1 MPLRIKLLLML
12 AVMLVFPVAGWR
24 FLVEMETT
32 LRQGQEAALLASAH
46 AVAQAFVALEP
57 DLPPRLVRSE
67 PLYVRRVSAAL
78 ELDGYA
84 DDWVGIDT
92 DAQLLHS
99 AKNNQPTARVSAV
112 RSNRGLYLWIEVS
125 DQSPVRADLINR
137 RTQEVDQVLIHLDD
151 IDGLRSYRLH
161 SATDGQLRAQPV
173 ISADGRVPTLGVAAV
188 WRGRPDGYVIE
199 ALLPEPRAPASVGLE
214 VFDYAGARAPQLR
227 DRYGTGAGGQP
238 GKPRPLVEAGRDDAV
253 LAALLPARTRARVLG
268 PGGHVLRRGGQ
279 LIDPKEEDLSFQ
291 RWLRAM
297 AYRWLM
303 APTLADPNGYGPD
316 QRVLSVRESARALD
330 GEDTVGWRPA
340 GSLATVILSAAAPL
354 PGGNGAVV
362 LERSSDALLIG
373 ANKGLG
379 GLLLGGFLSV
389 LAAAAVLFGYAS
401 YLSLRIRSLRNAAEN
416 ALTPEGRLRE
426 GFPTS
431 SALDEVGDLS
441 RSFAR
446 LLDQVH
452 AYTAYLRSLAG
463 KLSHELAT
471 PLAVVRSSLEN
482 LEHEEI
488 PDSARVYAERA
499 RGGAER
505 LRAIL
510 RAMSEAGRIERA
522 VDVAEAEPEDFDL
535 AALVANAGAGYRDLA
550 GSRKLRLQIP
560 SREIPMCG
568 APELIHQALDK
579 LVDNAL
585 SFSPE
590 DGWIEIGC
598 ATTVEGATVWVG
610 NQGPPLPEEMQDR
623 LFESLVSL
631 RHGGTDS
638 PHLGLGLYIVR
649 LVAELHQGEARA
661 SNRPQGDGVVFSLEL
676 RPMKGEG

>member
-12 AVMLVFPVAGWR
+12 AVMLVFPLAGWR

-57 DLPPRLVRSE
+57 ELPPRLIESE

-92 DAQLLHS
+92 DAQLLRS
-99 AKNNQPTARVSAV
+99 DKGNQDPARVSAV
-112 RSNRGLYLWIEVS
+112 RSSRGLYLWIEVN
-125 DQSPVRADLINR
+125 DQSPVRADLNR
-137 RTQEVDQVLIHLDD
+137 QIQSVDQVLIHLQDAA
-151 IDGLRSYRLH
+151 GTRSYRLH
-161 SATDGQLRAQPV
+161 SATDGPLRAQPIV
-173 ISADGRVPTLGVAAV
+173 SADGRVPTLGVAAV
-188 WRGRPDGYVIE
+188 WRSREQGYVIE
-199 ALLPEPRAPASVGLE
+199 ALLPEPRAPASVGVE
-214 VFDYAGARAPQLR
+214 VIDYAGARAPQLR
-227 DRYGTGAGGQP
+227 DRYGTGSSEQP
-238 GKPRPLVEAGRDDAV
+238 GKTRPLVEAGRDDAV
-253 LAALLPARTRARVLG
+253 LAALLPAQTRARVLG
-268 PGGHVLRRGGQ
+268 PGGHVLRRAGQ
-279 LIDPKEEDLSFQ
+279 LVDPKEENLSFQ
-291 RWLRAM
+291 RWARAM
-297 AYRWLM
+297 VYRWLM
-303 APTLADPNGYGPD
+303 APPLADPNGYGPD
-316 QRVLSVRESARALD
+316 QRVLGVRESQRALA
-330 GEDTVGWRPA
+330 GLDTVGWRPA

-362 LERSSDALLIG
+362 LERSADALLIWT
-373 ANKGLG
+373 NKGLG

-401 YLSLRIRSLRNAAEN
+401 YLSLRIRLLRNAAEN

-426 GFPTS
+426 GFPRS
-431 SALDEVGDLS
+431 SAVDEVGDLS

-452 AYTAYLRSLAG
+452 AYTGYLRSLAG

-482 LEHEEI
+482 LEHEDI

-522 VDVAEAEPEDFDL
+522 VDVAEAEEFDL
-535 AALVANAGAGYRDLA
+535 AALVSNAGAGYRDLA
-550 GSRKLRLQIP
+550 GSRQLRLQVP
-560 SREIPMCG
+560 TREIPIHG

-585 SFSPE
+585 SFSPA

-598 ATTVEGATVWVG
+598 ATTVEGATVWVS

-649 LVAELHQGEARA
+649 LVAELHQGEAQA

-676 RPMKGEG
+676 RPMKGGS

>member
-1 MPLRIKLLLML
+1 MRIKLLLML
-12 AVMLVFPVAGWR
+12 AVALVFPLAGWR

-46 AVAQAFVALEP
+46 AAAQAFVALEP
-57 DLPPRLVRSE
+57 DLAPRLVKPE
-67 PLYVRRVSAAL
+67 PLYVRRVSVPL

-84 DDWVGIDT
+84 DDWAGVEQ
-92 DAQLLHS
+92 DAQLLVS
-99 AKNNQPTARVSAV
+99 SKERQPPARVSLV
-112 RSNRGLYLWIEVS
+112 RGARGLYLWIEVV
-125 DQSPVRADLINR
+125 DGSPVRADLVPGR
-137 RTQEVDQVLIHLDD
+137 AQDVDQVLIHLEDA
-151 IDGLRSYRLH
+151 DGIRSYRLH
-161 SATDGQLRAQPV
+161 SAAEGPLRAEPMVNAQ
-173 ISADGRVPTLGVAAV
+173 GRIPTLGVAAV
-188 WRGRPDGYVIE
+188 WHNRPDGYTIE
-199 ALLPEPRAPASVGLE
+199 ALLPEPRAPASLGLE
-214 VFDYAGARAPQLR
+214 IIDYAGARADQIR
-227 DRYGTGAGGQP
+227 DRYGTGSGGTP
-238 GKPRPLVEAGRDDAV
+238 GATRPLVEAGRDDAV
-253 LAALLPARTRARVLG
+253 LAALLPEATRGRVVG

-279 LIDPKEEDLSFQ
+279 LIDRKEEDLSFL

-297 AYRWLM
+297 VYRWLM
-303 APTLADPNGYGPD
+303 APPLADPDGYGPE
-316 QRVLSVRESARALD
+316 QRILRVQESALALD
-330 GEDTVGWRPA
+330 GVDAVGWRPA

-354 PGGNGAVV
+354 PGGRGAVV
-362 LERSSDALLIG
+362 LERSADALLIWT
-373 ANKGLG
+373 NRGLG

-401 YLSLRIRSLRNAAEN
+401 YLSLRIRLLRNAAEN

-426 GFPTS
+426 GFPRS
-431 SALDEVGDLS
+431 RASDEVGDLS

-452 AYTAYLRSLAG
+452 AYTGYLRSLAG

-482 LEHEEI
+482 LEHEQLPE
-488 PDSARVYAERA
+488 SARVYAERA

-522 VDVAEAEPEDFDL
+522 VDSAEPEEFDL
-535 AALVANAGAGYRDLA
+535 GALVANAGAGYRDLT
-550 GSRKLRLQIP
+550 GERQLRLQIP
-560 SREIPMCG
+560 TRSIPLRG

-590 DGWIEIGC
+590 DGVIEIGC
-598 ATTVEGATVWVG
+598 ATTVDGASVWVS

-631 RHGGTDS
+631 RQGGAES

-649 LVAELHQGEARA
+649 LVAELHRGQARA
-661 SNRPQGDGVVFSLEL
+661 SNRPQGDGVVFTLEL
-676 RPMKGEG
+676 RSIR